1 MQILSNLG
9 QVWNFE
15 LFYSSART
23 ANVHVL
29 KKSQTFISLKRQ
41 AQFIANNWIN
51 IQDRILCKDFACI
64 IIMY

>member
-1 MQILSNLG
+1 MEFWVI
-9 QVWNFE
+9 FY
-15 LFYSSART
+15 FTIYSSFRT

-29 KKSQTFISLKRQ
+29 KKSQTFISLKRK

>member
-1 MQILSNLG
+1 MEFWVIF
-9 QVWNFE
+9 NFTI
-15 LFYSSART
+15 YSSSRT
-23 ANVHVL
+23 ANVHGL

>member
-1 MQILSNLG
+1 MEFWVI
-9 QVWNFE
+9 FY
-15 LFYSSART
+15 FTIYSSSRT
-23 ANVHVL
+23 TNVHVL
-29 KKSQTFISLKRQ
+29 KKTFISLKRK

>member
-1 MQILSNLG
+1 MEFWVI
-9 QVWNFE
+9 FY
-15 LFYSSART
+15 FTIYSSART
-23 ANVHVL
+23 ANVHGL